1 MHKVKWYGVSVV
13 LLLLSNTTPVWARFG
28 GGHGGGASGVS
39 GYSRGAPNW
48 LAWLGLLILIGVILK
63 APWHLP
69 HPLSAGNGRG
79 TPSYHAIV
87 SAVPGGL
94 GQWRYRCVTSGNGGV
109 SVH

>member
-1 MHKVKWYGVSVV
+1 
-13 LLLLSNTTPVWARFG
+13 VWARFG

-69 HPLSAGNGRG
+69 HRYQRVTVAERQ
-79 TPSYHAIV
+79 AITQLFQRYQ
-87 SAVPGGL
+87 AGL
-94 GQWRYRCVTSGNGGV
+94 GQWRYQCVTSGNGGV

>member
-48 LAWLGLLILIGVILK
+48 LAWLGLVF
-63 APWHLP
+63 
-69 HPLSAGNGRG
+69 
-79 TPSYHAIV
+79 
-87 SAVPGGL
+87 
-94 GQWRYRCVTSGNGGV
+94 
-109 SVH
+109 